1 MSEATA
7 VQSSKVDVLASLE
20 KQRQELSA
28 KIDAERSK
36 ALAEIVAKAK
46 ADASSIGVSI
56 DELIQALKRSNK
68 TAKGHDAKYANPHNS
83 KEVWTGKGRKPA
95 WLTIA
100 LENGAKLESFI
111 IRKKI

>member
-1 MSEATA
+1 MSETTV
-7 VQSSKVDVLASLE
+7 VQNSKVDVLASLE

-46 ADASSIGVSI
+46 ADSASIGVSV

-68 TAKGHDAKYANPHNS
+68 TAKGHDAKYANPQNS
-83 KEVWTGKGRKPA
+83 SEVWAGKGRKPA
-95 WLTIA
+95 WLVTA
-100 LENGAKLESFI
+100 LERGEKLESFLL
-111 IRKKI
+111 KKKA